1 MIAHILLS
9 LIFPSCLTT
18 YSFILA
24 FTLILV
30 AVTFL
35 AHFQPCLV
43 SFPLVHHCF
52 KLLQSGSRSTS
63 SSIAWLSSRDLG
75 SNSEISL
82 GSDHIR
88 ACLKS
93 RCSMDP
99 SQPASR
105 CTSSRNLKESP
116 WLGVGKWLSCWKASF
131 CFLLL
136 VYDLLLSSVGL

>member
-18 YSFILA
+18 YSFILVFA
-24 FTLILV
+24 LILV

-43 SFPLVHHCF
+43 SFPLVHHCL

-63 SSIAWLSSRDLG
+63 SSIACLSWRDLG
-75 SNSEISL
+75 SDSEISL
-82 GSDHIR
+82 GSDQSLPKITVLNGSISTGQSLHIV
-88 ACLKS
+88 
-93 RCSMDP
+93 
-99 SQPASR
+99 SQPEGEPMAW
-105 CTSSRNLKESP
+105 N
-116 WLGVGKWLSCWKASF
+116 WKASF